1 LDPIGT
7 SVLFDQSASDIGD
20 CGVIA
25 INLAGG
31 KPQIKLTVPIAIMH
45 RLYRLGQAYDLA
57 HLRDLSSDVRLVIPG
72 KESLRFVRILGKV
85 IGLTNDQELHE
96 HSGRVA
102 NEIES
107 QESLTVT
114 SVSVTTGRYHDERR

>member
-7 SVLFDQSASDIGD
+7 SALFDKSAPGIGD

-25 INLAGG
+25 INLASG

-57 HLRDLSSDVRLVIPG
+57 HLRDFSSDVRLVIPG
-72 KESLRFVRILGKV
+72 KESLRFVSMLRKLV
-85 IGLTNDQELHE
+85 ALTNDQELHE
-96 HSGRVA
+96 HAGRLA